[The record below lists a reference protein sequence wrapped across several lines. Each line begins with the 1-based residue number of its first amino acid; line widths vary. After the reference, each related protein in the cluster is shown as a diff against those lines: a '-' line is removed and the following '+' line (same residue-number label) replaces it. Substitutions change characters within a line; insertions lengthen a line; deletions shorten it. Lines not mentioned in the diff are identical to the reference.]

1 MEQLNCVFVPMV
13 FSELYRAL
21 AREKRYAQALEDQ
34 LASIH
39 LTLGWLDEAADAYDR
54 KWNADLAYLTPAD
67 VADYALS
74 EQHSQFATWVLS
86 GLYASGACAELATNL
101 ATSVTTRAL
110 GDVDELKGP
119 LPPALSPT
127 IIGWTLGSIIGIK
140 GSDIP
145 VAPAVR
151 PSDENVRAAFDGLIE
166 HVLTLQAMPEPWPEM
181 MQTAMYWRGYGLA
194 EALRPDAGSGTPALN
209 QLRRET
215 AMSMAGAQGHVIGR
229 HLDSFGNRRNA
240 LSHIADDQSRP
251 RFVDVIDDERKASGI
266 DLTMRAMTQF
276 VFHEVTKEV
285 RDSPP
290 AVVRPRA
297 WEAMEYE
304 IQVWT

>member
-1 MEQLNCVFVPMV
+1 MDRLNCVFVPLV
-13 FSELYRAL
+13 FAELYRAL
-21 AREKRYAQALEDQ
+21 ARDNRYAQALEDH
-34 LASIH
+34 LASVH

-119 LPPALSPT
+119 LPPVLSPT

-151 PSDENVRAAFDGLIE
+151 PSDENVRVAFDGLIE

-194 EALRPDAGSGTPALN
+194 EALRPEADSGGPALA

-215 AMSMAGAQGHVIGR
+215 VTSMASARSHEIGR
-229 HLDSFGNRRNA
+229 HLDTFGQRRNA
-240 LSHIADDQSRP
+240 LSHIADDPRRP
-251 RFVDVIDDERKASGI
+251 RFIDVIDDERKSSGI

-276 VFHEVTKEV
+276 VFHEVTKVV
-285 RDSPP
+285 RDRPP

-297 WEAMEYE
+297 WETMEYE
-304 IQVWT
+304 ILVWT